1 MFILVYP
8 WRWNRLFFLLLTFV
22 CQKVVSWIFTIYDL
36 TRRTPRK
43 FPQES
48 THLSAVG
55 VALPLLDMLYGAY
68 SVN

>member
-1 MFILVYP
+1 M
-8 WRWNRLFFLLLTFV
+8 
-22 CQKVVSWIFTIYDL
+22 FTIYEL

-43 FPQES
+43 FSQEL

-68 SVN
+68 SIN